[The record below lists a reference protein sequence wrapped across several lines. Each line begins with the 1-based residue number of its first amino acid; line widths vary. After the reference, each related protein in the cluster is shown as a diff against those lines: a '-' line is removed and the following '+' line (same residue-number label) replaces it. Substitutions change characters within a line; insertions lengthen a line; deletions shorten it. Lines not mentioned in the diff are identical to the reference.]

1 MRFILSSSLKFWV
14 LVDGAHLGGNANN
27 GTNDGF
33 AYVNSNNTPSNAN
46 ANIGSRLYWKVLTN
60 RFLPLYL
67 KSRSIQLET
76 VSFRKCSYK
85 RSSVLGIA
93 LHSLDTNT
101 LALAKKRP
109 LVG

>member
-1 MRFILSSSLKFWV
+1 M
-14 LVDGAHLGGNANN
+14 DEGARLGGDADS

-33 AYVNSNNTPSNAN
+33 ACVDSGNTPSYAG
-46 ANIGSRLYWKVLTN
+46 ADVGSRLYWKVLTN

-67 KSRSIQLET
+67 NSRSIQLEI

-93 LHSLDTNT
+93 LHTLDSKT
-101 LALAKKRP
+101 LALAKK
-109 LVG
+109 